1 VQAIQGFV
9 MKEIQLK
16 DAKATLSHVLD
27 EVVAGE
33 PAIITRHGRREGVLI
48 SYSEFERLSRVPSLG
63 WLLTNSPLEEGDLSD
78 RKPSRALRESEF

>member
-1 VQAIQGFV
+1 
-9 MKEIQLK
+9 MREIQLK

-33 PAIITRHGRREGVLI
+33 PAIITRHGKREGVLI

-63 WLLTNSPLEEGDLSD
+63 WLLTNSPLEKGDLPD
-78 RKPSRALRESEF
+78 RRPARALRESEF